1 MSNVALTYNAEKHE
15 YHLGGRKVPGV
26 TTLLSLSG
34 YFPSQGHY
42 TVESRRRGTAVHR
55 SCYLLDEHCPEAT
68 TVDEALEVL
77 DLDERL
83 IPYMQ
88 GYLDWKRE
96 SGFIPQRHEFQ
107 VCSAKLNIAST
118 PDLYGGFT
126 IGSGIYGVV
135 ELKTWKA
142 APPKCQR
149 SAEIQTAAQTFIH
162 SPAIVFC
169 RQTQLGLDRATQHRT
184 AILVHLVAFN
194 LNTLRRTATGFYIG
208 DREANVFQTQCTQR
222 LEAEHVTHQ

>member
-1 MSNVALTYNAEKHE
+1 MSNVASLTYDAEKHE
-15 YHLGGRKVPGV
+15 YRIGGRRVPGV

-42 TVESRRRGTAVHR
+42 TAESRRRGTAVHR
-55 SCYLLDEHCPEAT
+55 ACYLLDEHCPEAT

-88 GYLDWKRE
+88 GYLAWKRE

-126 IGSGIYGVV
+126 TGSGIYGVV

-149 SAEIQTAAQTFIH
+149 SAELQTAAQALMIEEH
-162 SPAIVFC
+162 
-169 RQTQLGLDRATQHRT
+169 LGLPVERRVVVALTGNPDHPHRAYVCDRPGDKN
-184 AILVHLVAFN
+184 IVAFLAHVFWDRVN
-194 LNTLRRTATGFYIG
+194 SRLLEWTG
-208 DREANVFQTQCTQR
+208 EEE
-222 LEAEHVTHQ
+222 EAEE

>member
-1 MSNVALTYNAEKHE
+1 MSNVALLTYDAEKHE
-15 YHLGGRKVPGV
+15 YRIGGHKAPGI
-26 TTLLSLSG
+26 TTILSCMG
-34 YFPSQGHY
+34 YYKGEQFY
-42 TVESRRRGTAVHR
+42 TERSRGKGTAVHR
-55 SCYLLDEHCPEAT
+55 ACYLLDEHCPEAT

-118 PDLYGGFT
+118 PDLYGAFPLLG
-126 IGSGIYGVV
+126 GGVV

-149 SAEIQTAAQTFIH
+149 SAEIQTAAQALMIEEH
-162 SPAIVFC
+162 
-169 RQTQLGLDRATQHRT
+169 LGLPVERRVVVALTGNLDHPHRAYVCDRPGDKN
-184 AILVHLVAFN
+184 IVAFLAHVFWDRVN
-194 LNTLRRTATGFYIG
+194 SRLLEWTG
-208 DREANVFQTQCTQR
+208 EEE
-222 LEAEHVTHQ
+222 EAEE

>member
-1 MSNVALTYNAEKHE
+1 
-15 YHLGGRKVPGV
+15 
-26 TTLLSLSG
+26 
-34 YFPSQGHY
+34 
-42 TVESRRRGTAVHR
+42 
-55 SCYLLDEHCPEAT
+55 LDEHCPEAT

-149 SAEIQTAAQTFIH
+149 SAEIQTAAQALMIEEH
-162 SPAIVFC
+162 
-169 RQTQLGLDRATQHRT
+169 LGLPVERRVVVALTGNLDHPHRAYVCDRPGDKNIVSFLAHVFWDRVNSR
-184 AILVHLVAFN
+184 LLEW
-194 LNTLRRTATGFYIG
+194 TG
-208 DREANVFQTQCTQR
+208 EEE
-222 LEAEHVTHQ
+222 EAEE